1 MSWVRDL
8 PKGFGTPSSLK
19 EEGRR
24 SIHVQSTMKM
34 SLIVLLASLTAGCIL
49 PNRQDQVIPNLQ
61 RPHHMPQGQKID
73 IFVPRED
80 GKLVKQ
86 RVVTTSSSVI
96 IIEYVAPD
104 RR

>member
-1 MSWVRDL
+1 
-8 PKGFGTPSSLK
+8 
-19 EEGRR
+19 
-24 SIHVQSTMKM
+24 
-34 SLIVLLASLTAGCIL
+34 
-49 PNRQDQVIPNLQ
+49 
-61 RPHHMPQGQKID
+61 MPQGQKID